1 MRAVKE
7 EVSKLGDLARK
18 GRLKDNK
25 FVSITKSVMFMGTE
39 VAGHLTEMKR
49 FDNDVRV
56 KKSKQRTHV
65 WQAKGLVIP
74 PIPRQ
79 EIMNKLTLFKSLIK
93 SAENCINMAN
103 INLF

>member
-56 KKSKQRTHV
+56 KRTHV